1 MNHTLE
7 LLLLLLSAI
16 TFAVAFFNPPMKVNL
31 VAFGLFAWVLT
42 VLIPQIK

>member
-7 LLLLLLSAI
+7 IILLVIAAI
-16 TFAVAFFNPPMKVNL
+16 CFLAASLNVTSRINL
-31 VAFGLFAWVLT
+31 VAFGLFLWILT